1 MYKKYSKTP
10 LNIKVIKGIF
20 LIVIFTNFFCFTKII
35 QAADLKPDFIT
46 TEEKLDRA
54 LDAYEKGYK
63 YYRYGEFEKSEDSLK
78 EALYFEP
85 NLIKA
90 HYWLGKLYREMG
102 RLDDALFHW
111 EEVER
116 LNKLI
121 HDRREALKI
130 QNNEY
135 PDYIQR
141 KKTSDKIKKA
151 KQHYDNAMVL
161 LDEGHWDGAEI
172 EMSEAVKY
180 YPGNPKY
187 LLTMARILWDK
198 NEYQASVKF
207 YRDLLFSREVSFE
220 HFKEGA
226 ERMLKANMDYVLSP
240 LVSKHRLRFEKEPEF
255 IKIAS
260 HFVVEQEYLPP
271 VAKAKIIKRLDG
283 QVIINI
289 GMDEGLNLSD
299 EFRLKMKAFRPGV
312 VLKDPDNGKYL
323 GREPDKTMANLLL
336 TKVYKNTSW
345 ALIQKEFGTGLKA
358 GDMIEFQKAK

>member
-10 LNIKVIKGIF
+10 LNKKVIQSIF
-20 LIVIFTNFFCFTKII
+20 LIVIFTNFFCFIKKLP
-35 QAADLKPDFIT
+35 AAELKPDFIT

-130 QNNEY
+130 QNKEY

-141 KKTSDKIKKA
+141 
-151 KQHYDNAMVL
+151 
-161 LDEGHWDGAEI
+161 
-172 EMSEAVKY
+172 
-180 YPGNPKY
+180 
-187 LLTMARILWDK
+187 
-198 NEYQASVKF
+198 
-207 YRDLLFSREVSFE
+207 
-220 HFKEGA
+220 
-226 ERMLKANMDYVLSP
+226 
-240 LVSKHRLRFEKEPEF
+240 
-255 IKIAS
+255 
-260 HFVVEQEYLPP
+260 
-271 VAKAKIIKRLDG
+271 
-283 QVIINI
+283 
-289 GMDEGLNLSD
+289 
-299 EFRLKMKAFRPGV
+299 
-312 VLKDPDNGKYL
+312 
-323 GREPDKTMANLLL
+323 
-336 TKVYKNTSW
+336 
-345 ALIQKEFGTGLKA
+345 
-358 GDMIEFQKAK
+358 